1 MSDECKTV
9 SVQGGVDVR
18 GQPARARAWVGI
30 FLSLRVRSLM
40 TETASDM
47 NFAGFRFSVGLP
59 FPDGRALILTAIIS
73 MQTTIIILAT
83 AGRKK
88 MCISEHMFP

>member
-1 MSDECKTV
+1 MNTKQLVYKVVWMCVV
-9 SVQGGVDVR
+9 SLLVLRR
-18 GQPARARAWVGI
+18 GWV
-30 FLSLRVRSLM
+30 FFCRLRVRSLM
-40 TETASDM
+40 TGTASDM

-59 FPDGRALILTAIIS
+59 HPDGRALILTAIIS
-73 MQTTIIILAT
+73 MQTTIMILAT